1 MSATEGNSQFYFPE
15 NLNVSRDE
23 VEGPLLGSLLF
34 LILINDFK
42 KKLFPEGT
50 DIKCFVI
57 YSDEQKFT
65 NIHQHS
71 YIHTIVFR
79 DKNSIE

>member
-34 LILINDFK
+34 LIKKLTINDFK

-57 YSDEQKFT
+57 YSDEQKSTFT
-65 NIHQHS
+65 NIHTFIQL
-71 YIHTIVFR
+71 YFVT
-79 DKNSIE
+79 KTL